1 MNSCNVYKIKI
12 IHIGVNAVLSARYMP
27 FIVIQIFMLPPVPEN
42 GFIDR

>member
-1 MNSCNVYKIKI
+1 MNSRNAYKIKI
-12 IHIGVNAVLSARYMP
+12 IHIGVNAVLFARYMP